1 MERCVR
7 LELMGER
14 SGIDLRDGEACV
26 ARVEEVEE

>member
-14 SGIDLRDGEACV
+14 SGIEAGT
-26 ARVEEVEE
+26 AMESEGGRLTA